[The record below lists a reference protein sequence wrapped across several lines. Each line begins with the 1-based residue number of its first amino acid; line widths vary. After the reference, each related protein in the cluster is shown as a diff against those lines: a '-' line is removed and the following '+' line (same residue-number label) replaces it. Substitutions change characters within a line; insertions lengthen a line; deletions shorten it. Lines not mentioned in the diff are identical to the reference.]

1 MEKEL
6 RDYVIKNLLSNKVYS
21 VKSNIEFKC
30 IINMLNTILNH
41 KGKETFGYAGHISG
55 KIILFTI
62 EYKDDSTVKILVYDY
77 NDREQCICFDDFSFE
92 EMKVVLEE
100 LENRYKDRTIRR
112 INQPKCKNIFN
123 NKGDV

>member
-1 MEKEL
+1 MEKGL

-30 IINMLNTILNH
+30 IINMLNTVLNN
-41 KGKETFGYAGHISG
+41 KSRELFGYAGHISG

-92 EMKVVLEE
+92 EIKIVLEG
-100 LENRYKDRTIRR
+100 LKNVYVDLNLRYTE
-112 INQPKCKNIFN
+112 QPKGKKYIQ
-123 NKGDV
+123 